1 VNGLWRYHI
10 GWVNLFSRLLPDPG
24 SVRLETWSLELAPAA
39 IAVTLRS
46 LHYRTRCPLCSK
58 PSRRTHSRYERTLTD
73 LPWGEHAITIKL
85 GVRRMF
91 CDNALCKR
99 QIFTERLPS
108 VAAPWAR
115 RTMRLAD
122 RLTAVGLALGGS
134 GGARLGRKLGL
145 VACRNTLLNVVRQTP
160 IPSFVTPSVLGVDD
174 WALRKRDTYGTVLVD
189 LERHRPV
196 ALLPGREADTL
207 ATWLREHP
215 GVAVISRDRSGA
227 FSKGARHGAPGAVQV
242 ADRFHLLQNLAEA
255 LELVFSTHA
264 TNLHAA
270 EQARRDAVLA
280 EHGTMP
286 IAPPEPQVKAK
297 LLAVRRRAR
306 RLAQHEQVWAL
317 YRQGWSGEKIAPH
330 LGTSRTTVY
339 RHLRSEMFHER
350 KGRSDAG
357 HSRLD
362 PWRDVVLEHWNG
374 DRRNSRKM
382 FQDLEQLGY
391 RGSYPT
397 LARYLRR
404 LRAVDTAGAASGLP
418 ASPRPKLNA
427 APRQVLTPRTAAWTV
442 LRRAEKR
449 SVESQAL
456 LTGVRGRSPV
466 LNEAVKLAEA
476 FIALVRGRKAAQF
489 DAWLHQA
496 EHSVVPPLQRFAKRL
511 RADYEAVRAALS
523 LDWSNGQT
531 EGQINRLKTIKRQ
544 MYGRANLD
552 LLERRFLLAA

>member
-1 VNGLWRYHI
+1 
-10 GWVNLFSRLLPDPG
+10 
-24 SVRLETWSLELAPAA
+24 
-39 IAVTLRS
+39 
-46 LHYRTRCPLCSK
+46 
-58 PSRRTHSRYERTLTD
+58 
-73 LPWGEHAITIKL
+73 
-85 GVRRMF
+85 MF
-91 CDNALCKR
+91 CDNVLCKR
-99 QIFTERLPS
+99 HIFTERLPS

-134 GGARLGRKLGL
+134 AGVRLGRKFGL
-145 VACRNTLLNVVRQTP
+145 VACRNTLLSVVRQAP
-160 IPSFVTPSVLGVDD
+160 MPPVVTPSVLGVDD

-196 ALLPGREADTL
+196 ALLPGREAETL
-207 ATWLREHP
+207 AVWLREHP
-215 GVAVISRDRSGA
+215 GVEVISRDRSGA

-255 LELVFSTHA
+255 LEVIFSSHA
-264 TNLHAA
+264 ADLHAA

-280 EHGTMP
+280 EHGTVP
-286 IAPPEPQVKAK
+286 IAPSEPQAKAK
-297 LLAVRRRAR
+297 RLAAARRAR
-306 RLAQHEQVWAL
+306 RLAQHGQVWAL
-317 YRQGWSGEKIAPH
+317 YRQGWSGEKIGPH
-330 LGTSRTTVY
+330 LGASRSTVY
-339 RHLRSEMFHER
+339 RYLRSEAFPER
-350 KGRSDAG
+350 KGRCDAG

-362 PWRDVVLEHWNG
+362 AWRHIVLEHWTG

-382 FQDLEQLGY
+382 FQDLQQRGY

-404 LRAVDTAGAASGLP
+404 LWAVDTVVAASGLP
-418 ASPRPKLNA
+418 ASARPTLDA

-449 SVESQAL
+449 SMESQAL
-456 LTGVRGRSPV
+456 LAGVRRRSPV
-466 LNEAVKLAEA
+466 LNEAVELAEA
-476 FIALVRGRKAAQF
+476 FIALVRGREAAQF
-489 DAWLHQA
+489 APWLRQA
-496 EHSVVPPLQRFAKRL
+496 EHSAVPPLQRFAKRL
-511 RADYEAVRAALS
+511 RADYDAVHAALS

-544 MYGRANLD
+544 MYGRASLD

>member
-1 VNGLWRYHI
+1 
-10 GWVNLFSRLLPDPG
+10 VNLLSRLLPDPA
-24 SVRLETWSLELAPAA
+24 SVRLETWSLEPAPAS
-39 IAVTLRS
+39 ITVTLRS
-46 LHYRTRCPLCSK
+46 WPYQTRCPLCSK
-58 PSRRTHSRYERTLTD
+58 QSRRTHSRYERTLAD

-99 QIFTERLPS
+99 HIFTERLPG

-115 RTMRLAD
+115 RTARLAD

-134 GGARLGRKLGL
+134 AGVRLGSKFGL
-145 VACRNTLLNVVRQTP
+145 VACRNTLLNVIRQAP
-160 IPSFVTPSVLGVDD
+160 MPAVVTPSVLGVDD

-189 LERHRPV
+189 LERRRPV
-196 ALLPGREADTL
+196 ALLPGREAETL
-207 ATWLREHP
+207 AAWLREHP
-215 GVAVISRDRSGA
+215 GVEVISRDRSGA
-227 FSKGARHGAPGAVQV
+227 FSKGARHGVPEAVQV

-264 TNLHAA
+264 ADLHAA

-280 EHGTMP
+280 EHGTVS
-286 IAPPEPQVKAK
+286 IAPSEPQAKAK
-297 LLAVRRRAR
+297 LLAAGRRER
-306 RLAQHEQVWAL
+306 RLAQHGQVWAL

-330 LGTSRTTVY
+330 LGISRTTVY
-339 RHLRSEMFHER
+339 RYLRSEVFPER

-362 PWRDVVLEHWNG
+362 AWRDVVLEHWNG

-382 FQDLEQLGY
+382 FQDLQQRGY

-404 LRAVDTAGAASGLP
+404 LRAVDTVVAASGLP
-418 ASPRPKLNA
+418 ASARPTLDA

-442 LRRAEKR
+442 LRRVEKR
-449 SVESQAL
+449 SMESQAL
-456 LTGVRGRSPV
+456 LAGVRGRSPV
-466 LNEAVKLAEA
+466 LNEAVELAET
-476 FIALVRGRKAAQF
+476 FIALVRGREAAQL
-489 DAWLHQA
+489 DTWLQKA
-496 EHSVVPPLQRFAKRL
+496 EHSAVPPLQRFAKRL
-511 RADYEAVRAALS
+511 RADHEAVQAALS

-544 MYGRANLD
+544 MYGRAGLD

>member
-1 VNGLWRYHI
+1 M
-10 GWVNLFSRLLPDPG
+10 
-24 SVRLETWSLELAPAA
+24 A
-39 IAVTLRS
+39 IRF
-46 LHYRTRCPLCSK
+46 K
-58 PSRRTHSRYERTLTD
+58 
-73 LPWGEHAITIKL
+73 
-85 GVRRMF
+85 VRRLF

-99 QIFTERLPS
+99 HVFTERLPG
-108 VAAPWAR
+108 VATPWAR
-115 RTMRLAD
+115 RTTRLAN

-134 GGARLGRKLGL
+134 AGARLGRKFGL
-145 VACRNTLLNVVRQTP
+145 TACRNTLLNLIRQAP
-160 IPSFVTPSVLGVDD
+160 MPPVVTPSVLGVDD
-174 WALRKRDTYGTVLVD
+174 WALCKRDTYGTVLVD

-207 ATWLREHP
+207 AAWLRGHP
-215 GVAVISRDRSGA
+215 GVGVISRDRSGA
-227 FSKGARHGAPGAVQV
+227 FSKGARHGAPEAVQV
-242 ADRFHLLQNLAEA
+242 ADRFHLLQNLVET
-255 LELVFSTHA
+255 LEQVFSTHA
-264 TNLHAA
+264 KDLHAA
-270 EQARRDAVLA
+270 EQARRDAGLA
-280 EHGTMP
+280 EHGTVA
-286 IAPPEPQVKAK
+286 IAPSEPQAKAR
-297 LLAVRRRAR
+297 LLAAGRRAR

-317 YRQGWSGEKIAPH
+317 YRQGWSGEKIGPH
-330 LGTSRTTVY
+330 LGVSRSTVY
-339 RHLRSEMFHER
+339 RYLRSEVFPER

-362 PWRDVVLEHWNG
+362 AWRHVVLEHWNG

-382 FQDLEQLGY
+382 FQDLQQRGY

-404 LRAVDTAGAASGLP
+404 LRAVDTVGAASGLP
-418 ASPRPKLNA
+418 ASARLTLDA

-456 LTGVRGRSPV
+456 LAGVRGRSPV
-466 LNEAVKLAEA
+466 LNEAIGLAEV
-476 FIALVRGRKAAQF
+476 FIALVRGREAAQL
-489 DAWLHQA
+489 DTWLQKA
-496 EHSVVPPLQRFAKRL
+496 EHSAVPPLQRFAKRL
-511 RADYEAVRAALS
+511 RADHKAVHAALS

>member
-1 VNGLWRYHI
+1 LI
-10 GWVNLFSRLLPDPG
+10 
-24 SVRLETWSLELAPAA
+24 T
-39 IAVTLRS
+39 VTLRS
-46 LHYRTRCPLCSK
+46 RHPQTRCPLCGRRSK
-58 PSRRTHSRYERTLTD
+58 RTHSRYERTLTD

-99 QIFTERLPS
+99 HIFTERLPG

-115 RTMRLAD
+115 RTTRLAD

-134 GGARLGRKLGL
+134 AGVRLGRKFGL
-145 VACRNTLLNVVRQTP
+145 VACRNTLLNVIRQAP
-160 IPSFVTPSVLGVDD
+160 MPAVMTPSVLGVDD

-207 ATWLREHP
+207 AAWLREHP
-215 GVAVISRDRSGA
+215 GVEVISRDRSGA

-255 LELVFSTHA
+255 LEVMFSSHA
-264 TNLHAA
+264 TDLHAA

-280 EHGTMP
+280 EHGTVS
-286 IAPPEPQVKAK
+286 IAPSEPQAKAK
-297 LLAVRRRAR
+297 LLAAERRAR

-317 YRQGWSGEKIAPH
+317 YRQGWSGEKIGPH
-330 LGTSRTTVY
+330 LGVSRSTVY
-339 RHLRSEMFHER
+339 RYLRSEVFPER

-362 PWRDVVLEHWNG
+362 AWRDVVLEHWNG

-382 FQDLEQLGY
+382 VQDLQQRGY

-404 LRAVDTAGAASGLP
+404 LRAVDTVGASSGLP
-418 ASPRPKLNA
+418 ASARPRLDA

-456 LTGVRGRSPV
+456 LAGVRGRSPV
-466 LNEAVKLAEA
+466 LNEAIRLAEA
-476 FIALVRGRKAAQF
+476 FIALVRGREAAQL
-489 DAWLHQA
+489 DTWLHQA
-496 EHSVVPPLQRFAKRL
+496 EHSAVPPLQRFAKRL

>member
-1 VNGLWRYHI
+1 
-10 GWVNLFSRLLPDPG
+10 VNLLSCLLPDPA
-24 SVRLETWSLELAPAA
+24 SVRLETWSLEPAPAL
-39 IAVTLRS
+39 ITVTLRS
-46 LHYRTRCPLCSK
+46 RHPQTRCPLCGRRSK
-58 PSRRTHSRYERTLTD
+58 RTHSRYERTLTD

-99 QIFTERLPS
+99 HIFTERLPG

-115 RTMRLAD
+115 RTTRLAD

-134 GGARLGRKLGL
+134 AGVRLGRKFGL
-145 VACRNTLLNVVRQTP
+145 VACRNTLLNVIRQAP
-160 IPSFVTPSVLGVDD
+160 MPAVMTPSVLGVDD

-207 ATWLREHP
+207 AAWLREHP
-215 GVAVISRDRSGA
+215 GVEVISRDRSGA

-255 LELVFSTHA
+255 LEVMFSSHA
-264 TNLHAA
+264 TDLHAA

-280 EHGTMP
+280 EHGTVS
-286 IAPPEPQVKAK
+286 IAPSEPQAKAK
-297 LLAVRRRAR
+297 LLAAERRAR

-317 YRQGWSGEKIAPH
+317 YRQGWSGEKIGPH
-330 LGTSRTTVY
+330 LGVSRSTVY
-339 RHLRSEMFHER
+339 RYLRSEVFPER

-362 PWRDVVLEHWNG
+362 AWRDVVLEHWNG

-382 FQDLEQLGY
+382 FQDLQQRGY

-404 LRAVDTAGAASGLP
+404 LRAVDTVGASSGLP
-418 ASPRPKLNA
+418 ASARPRLDA

-456 LTGVRGRSPV
+456 LAGVRGRSPV
-466 LNEAVKLAEA
+466 LNEAIRLAEA
-476 FIALVRGRKAAQF
+476 FIALVRGREAAQL
-489 DAWLHQA
+489 DTWLHQA
-496 EHSVVPPLQRFAKRL
+496 EHSAVPPLQRFAKRL

>member
-1 VNGLWRYHI
+1 M
-10 GWVNLFSRLLPDPG
+10 
-24 SVRLETWSLELAPAA
+24 VRLETWSFEPAPPT
-39 IAVTLRS
+39 ITLILTSRPRPTS
-46 LHYRTRCPLCSK
+46 CPLCGRRAK
-58 PSRRTHSRYERTLTD
+58 RTHSRYERTLAD
-73 LPWGEHAITIKL
+73 LPWGEHRVAIRLK
-85 GVRRMF
+85 VRRLF
-91 CDNALCKR
+91 CDNTGCKR
-99 QIFTERLPS
+99 HVFTERLPG

-115 RTMRLAD
+115 RTTRLAD

-134 GGARLGRKLGL
+134 AGACLGRKFGL
-145 VACRNTLLNVVRQTP
+145 VACRNTLLSAIRQAP
-160 IPSFVTPSVLGVDD
+160 MPLVVTPSVLGIDD

-207 ATWLREHP
+207 AAWLREHP
-215 GVAVISRDRSGA
+215 GVEVVSRDRSGA

-264 TNLHAA
+264 ADLHAA

-280 EHGTMP
+280 EHGTVR
-286 IAPPEPQVKAK
+286 IAPSEPQAKAK
-297 LLAVRRRAR
+297 LLAAGRRAR
-306 RLAQHEQVWAL
+306 RLARHGQVWAL

-330 LGTSRTTVY
+330 LGVSRSTVY
-339 RHLRSEMFHER
+339 RYLRSEVFPER
-350 KGRSDAG
+350 KRRPDAG

-362 PWRDVVLEHWNG
+362 AWRDIVLEHWNG

-382 FQDLEQLGY
+382 FQDLQQLGY

-404 LRAVDTAGAASGLP
+404 LRAVDTVVAASRLP
-418 ASPRPKLNA
+418 ASARPALDA
-427 APRQVLTPRTAAWTV
+427 TPRQVLTPRTAAWTV

-449 SVESQAL
+449 IAENQAL
-456 LTGVRGRSPV
+456 LTGVRGRSPM
-466 LNEAVKLAEA
+466 LNEAVELAEA
-476 FIALVRGRKAAQF
+476 FTALVRGREAAQL
-489 DAWLHQA
+489 DTWLHQA
-496 EHSVVPPLQRFAKRL
+496 ENSAVPPLQRFAKRL
-511 RADYEAVRAALS
+511 RADYDAVRAALS
-523 LDWSNGQT
+523 LGWSNGQT

-544 MYGRANLD
+544 MYGRAGLD

>member
-1 VNGLWRYHI
+1 M
-10 GWVNLFSRLLPDPG
+10 NLLSRLLPDPA
-24 SVRLETWSLELAPAA
+24 SVRLETWSLEPAPLS
-39 IAVTLRS
+39 ITVTLRS
-46 LHYRTRCPLCSK
+46 RPCWTACPLCGERSE
-58 PSRRTHSRYERTLTD
+58 RTHSRYERTLAD

-91 CDNALCKR
+91 CDNASWGR
-99 QIFTERLPS
+99 RVFPERLPD

-115 RTMRLAD
+115 RTTRLAG

-134 GGARLGRKLGL
+134 AGVRLGRKLGL
-145 VACRNTLLNVVRQTP
+145 GACRNTLLNAVRQAP
-160 IPSFVTPSVLGVDD
+160 MPAVVTPSVLGVDD

-207 ATWLREHP
+207 ATWLRGHP
-215 GVAVISRDRSGA
+215 GVEVISRDRSGA

-255 LELVFSTHA
+255 LEVVFSSHA
-264 TNLHAA
+264 TDLHAA
-270 EQARRDAVLA
+270 GQARRDAVTA
-280 EHGTMP
+280 EQGTVP
-286 IAPPEPQVKAK
+286 IAPSEPQAKAR
-297 LLAVRRRAR
+297 LLAAGRRTR
-306 RLAQHEQVWAL
+306 RLARHGQVWAL
-317 YRQGWSGEKIAPH
+317 YRQGWSGEKIAPY
-330 LGTSRTTVY
+330 LGISRSTVY
-339 RHLRSEMFHER
+339 RYLRSEVFPER

-362 PWRDVVLEHWNG
+362 AWRNAVLEHWNG
-374 DRRNSRKM
+374 DKRNSRKM
-382 FQDLEQLGY
+382 FQDLQRRGY

-404 LRAVDTAGAASGLP
+404 LRAAGTVVAAGGLP
-418 ASPRPKLNA
+418 AAARPTLDA
-427 APRQVLTPRTAAWTV
+427 APRQVLTPRTAAWMV

-456 LTGVRGRSPV
+456 LTGVRGRSPG
-466 LNEAVKLAEA
+466 LNEAVELAEA
-476 FIALVRGRKAAQF
+476 FTALVRGRKATQF
-489 DAWLHQA
+489 DSWLQQA
-496 EHSVVPPLQRFAKRL
+496 ENSAVPPLQRFAKRL
-511 RADYEAVRAALS
+511 RADYDAVRAALS

-544 MYGRANLD
+544 MYGRASLD

>member
-1 VNGLWRYHI
+1 
-10 GWVNLFSRLLPDPG
+10 VNLLSRLLPDPA
-24 SVRLETWSLELAPAA
+24 SVRLETWSLEPAPAS
-39 IAVTLRS
+39 ITVTLRS
-46 LHYRTRCPLCSK
+46 RLHQTRCPLCSK
-58 PSRRTHSRYERTLTD
+58 QSRRTHSRYERTLAD

-99 QIFTERLPS
+99 QVFTERLPG

-115 RTMRLAD
+115 RTARLAD

-134 GGARLGRKLGL
+134 AGVRLGRKLGL
-145 VACRNTLLNVVRQTP
+145 GACRNTLLNAIRQAP
-160 IPSFVTPSVLGVDD
+160 MPAVVTPSVLGVDD

-207 ATWLREHP
+207 AAWLRGHP
-215 GVAVISRDRSGA
+215 GVEVISRDRSGA
-227 FSKGARHGAPGAVQV
+227 FSKGARHGAPEAVQV

-264 TNLHAA
+264 ADLHAA

-280 EHGTMP
+280 EHGTVP
-286 IAPPEPQVKAK
+286 IAPSEPQAKAK
-297 LLAVRRRAR
+297 VLAAGRRER
-306 RLAQHEQVWAL
+306 RLARHGQVWAL

-330 LGTSRTTVY
+330 LGISRTTVY
-339 RHLRSEMFHER
+339 RHLRSEMFPER

-357 HSRLD
+357 HSQLD
-362 PWRDVVLEHWNG
+362 AWRHVVLEHWNG

-382 FQDLEQLGY
+382 FQDLQQRGY

-404 LRAVDTAGAASGLP
+404 LWAAGNVGAASRLP
-418 ASPRPKLNA
+418 ATARPTLDA

-456 LTGVRGRSPV
+456 LAGVRGRSPV
-466 LNEAVKLAEA
+466 LNEAVELAEA
-476 FIALVRGRKAAQF
+476 FIALVRGREAVQLDTWLQKAENSA
-489 DAWLHQA
+489 
-496 EHSVVPPLQRFAKRL
+496 VPPLQRFAKRL
-511 RADYEAVRAALS
+511 RADYEAVLAALS
-523 LDWSNGQT
+523 LGWSNGQT

-544 MYGRANLD
+544 MYGRAGLD

>member
-1 VNGLWRYHI
+1 M
-10 GWVNLFSRLLPDPG
+10 NLLSRLLPDPA
-24 SVRLETWSLELAPAA
+24 SVRLETWSLEPAPAL
-39 IAVTLRS
+39 ITVTLRS
-46 LHYRTRCPLCSK
+46 RLRRTQCPLCGGR
-58 PSRRTHSRYERTLTD
+58 SRRTHSRYERTLAD

-91 CDNALCKR
+91 RDNVLCKR
-99 QIFTERLPS
+99 HIFTERLPS

-115 RTMRLAD
+115 RTTRLAG

-134 GGARLGRKLGL
+134 AGVRLGRKFGL
-145 VACRNTLLNVVRQTP
+145 VACRNTLLNAVRQAP
-160 IPSFVTPSVLGVDD
+160 LPPVVTPSVLGVDD

-215 GVAVISRDRSGA
+215 GVEVISRDRSGA
-227 FSKGARHGAPGAVQV
+227 FSKGARHGAPGAVQI
-242 ADRFHLLQNLAEA
+242 ADRFHLLQNLVET
-255 LELVFSTHA
+255 LEVVFSSHA
-264 TNLHAA
+264 ADLHAA
-270 EQARRDAVLA
+270 EQARRDAALA
-280 EHGTMP
+280 EHGTVP
-286 IAPPEPQVKAK
+286 IARPEPQAKAK
-297 LLAVRRRAR
+297 RLAAARRVR
-306 RLAQHEQVWAL
+306 RLAQHGQVWAL

-330 LGTSRTTVY
+330 LGISRSTVY
-339 RHLRSEMFHER
+339 RYLRSKVFSER
-350 KGRSDAG
+350 KGRCDAG

-362 PWRDVVLEHWNG
+362 AWRHVVLEQWTG

-382 FQDLEQLGY
+382 FQDLQQRGY

-404 LRAVDTAGAASGLP
+404 LRAVDTVVAAGGLP
-418 ASPRPKLNA
+418 ASARPTLEA
-427 APRQVLTPRTAAWTV
+427 APLQVLTPRTAAWTV

-449 SVESQAL
+449 TTENQAL
-456 LTGVRGRSPV
+456 LADVRGRSPT
-466 LNEAVKLAEA
+466 LNEAVELAEA
-476 FIALVRGRKAAQF
+476 FTALVRGREAVQL
-489 DAWLHQA
+489 DDWLHQA
-496 EHSVVPPLQRFAKRL
+496 ETSAVPPLQRFAKRL
-511 RADYEAVRAALS
+511 RADYAAVRAALS

-544 MYGRANLD
+544 MYGRASLD